1 MKKIYYQWKDIH
13 GAVIDIARQLQK
25 DNWRPDY
32 IVGLTRGGLIP
43 AVMLSQF
50 LEVPCETLKVSLRDS
65 GDIDTKTNPYIGRIY
80 FGGQLAPYAPY
91 VEFGTG
97 SGFATDP
104 SFVQYASQFIKGPGR
119 NADPQPFLIPAFVF
133 HKKIFLNDIRKIAK
147 KISK

>member
-1 MKKIYYQWKDIH
+1 MAKIVGTSRVLKKIRGIS
-13 GAVIDIARQLQK
+13 RQT
-25 DNWRPDY
+25 D
-32 IVGLTRGGLIP
+32 
-43 AVMLSQF
+43 
-50 LEVPCETLKVSLRDS
+50 LEVRSAIQRNAQNLLDLAVRSAPVDTGSLRDS
-65 GDIDTKTNPYIGRIY
+65 GNLDTKTNPYLGRVY
-80 FGGQLAPYAPY
+80 FGGLLAPYAPY